1 MIKLVACDLDGTLFN
16 SSLDISSENIKAIR
30 DAQKNGI
37 EFIIATGRAPEQS
50 RQEIIKYGI
59 QTGFININGALVY
72 DAHDQLRVK
81 HPLSQTKA
89 LQIATI
95 LKRHQLYYELVTAD
109 TIYSEDISQRITNFA
124 RSLMALNNNLSFKQ
138 AVATAAGS
146 NVMLS
151 MKFVPNLQ
159 KLLLQQKLEVMKII
173 SFNAHGP
180 EAFIQAKKEIQALR
194 GLAITSS
201 SATNIEIND
210 LQAQKGPA
218 LIAYGKTKNIPAKEI
233 AAIGDNL
240 NDASMIKAAG
250 TGVAMANAVSEIKQ
264 MAQIITKTNDENG
277 VAHVL
282 RKFISDNAKE

>member
-50 RQEIIKYGI
+50 RQEIRKYGI

-95 LKRHQLYYELVTAD
+95 LKRHHLYYELVTAD

-151 MKFVPNLQ
+151 MKFVPHLQ
-159 KLLLQQKLEVMKII
+159 KLLLQQKLEIMKII

-180 EAFIQAKKEIQALR
+180 EAFIQAKKEIQALG

-218 LIAYGKTKNIPAKEI
+218 LIAYGKTKNIPAQEI

>member
-50 RQEIIKYGI
+50 RQEIRKYGI

-81 HPLSQTKA
+81 HPLSQKKA

-95 LKRHQLYYELVTAD
+95 LERHHLYYELVTAD
-109 TIYSEDISQRITNFA
+109 KIYSEDISQRIVNFA
-124 RSLMALNNNLSFKQ
+124 RSMIALNKKLSFKQ
-138 AVATAAGS
+138 AVAIAAGS

-151 MKFVPNLQ
+151 MTFVPHLRN
-159 KLLLQQKLEVMKII
+159 LLLQQNLEVMKII
-173 SFNAHGP
+173 SFDGRGP
-180 EAFIQAKKEIQALR
+180 KAFINAEKEIQDLG

-201 SATNIEIND
+201 GSANIEIND
-210 LQAQKGPA
+210 IQAQKGPA
-218 LIAYGKTKNIPAKEI
+218 LLDYGKTKNIQAEEI

-250 TGVAMANAVSEIKQ
+250 TGVAMANAVSEIKK

-277 VAHVL
+277 VAHIL

>member
-50 RQEIIKYGI
+50 RQEIRKYGI

>member
-151 MKFVPNLQ
+151 MKFVPHLQ

-180 EAFIQAKKEIQALR
+180 EAFIQAKKEIQALE

-218 LIAYGKTKNIPAKEI
+218 LIAYGKTKNIPAQEI

>member
-50 RQEIIKYGI
+50 RQEIRKYGI

-218 LIAYGKTKNIPAKEI
+218 LIAYGKTKNIPAEEI

-264 MAQIITKTNDENG
+264 MAQIITKTNDDNG